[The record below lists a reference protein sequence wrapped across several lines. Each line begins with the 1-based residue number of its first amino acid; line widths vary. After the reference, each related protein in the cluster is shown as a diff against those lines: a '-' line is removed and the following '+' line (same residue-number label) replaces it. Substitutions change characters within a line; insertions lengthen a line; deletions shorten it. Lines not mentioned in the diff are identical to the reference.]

1 MLSYGIFKFSTN
13 PIFKAL
19 NKLASI
25 KRPINKASVGCLET
39 ALCFILKGLIPE
51 AFGAIFYF
59 LLSGS
64 PLKACVDKGLKG
76 IENDDAS
83 HSWSLYQN
91 HWLFFTFSKGLYIS
105 HPTKPQ
111 TPKAS
116 PIKPCKLLGRPSFFE
131 ASKGL
136 QTEAFRAFF
145 SFGCS
150 EATLSLYWWGF
161 SGYRKFRWLTFV
173 RVYAS
178 LPLLPH
184 RRLLPSRKPDKPS

>member
-111 TPKAS
+111 TPKAP
-116 PIKPCKLLGRPSFFE
+116 PIKACRFLGRPSFLWSANAFKQRPSGLYFTFCCPGVH
-131 ASKGL
+131 SKL
-136 QTEAFRAFF
+136 VWIKA
-145 SFGCS
+145 
-150 EATLSLYWWGF
+150 
-161 SGYRKFRWLTFV
+161 
-173 RVYAS
+173 
-178 LPLLPH
+178 
-184 RRLLPSRKPDKPS
+184 